1 MYNVWT
7 LPECL
12 MKSCL
17 ISNNASERSHLNPQ
31 YKPAVRFLSLSPA
44 TPSVSPPFLSPS
56 DKCLPFTSSLLPAV
70 YISVCVSPRSTS
82 AIIPVAV
89 PLFFSTWPPSLS
101 SSHYIAARLP
111 PPSPASP
118 TGPSVPPVVS
128 RCASTEYQHRA
139 PTAILLGHD
148 NMSLHKLIILV
159 AGVPRVI
166 LGSTT
171 QFIH

>member
-111 PPSPASP
+111 PPPPPRRPVLPCRRSYRAARV
-118 TGPSVPPVVS
+118 PSTNIVLRLRS
-128 RCASTEYQHRA
+128 SSGT
-139 PTAILLGHD
+139 
-148 NMSLHKLIILV
+148 IIC
-159 AGVPRVI
+159 RYI
-166 LGSTT
+166 S
-171 QFIH
+171 